1 MKKMY
6 VYWMIM
12 FGVVVSGGNAMAT
25 SILPSW
31 YHGLPVGSAWETD
44 YIPGKGSYFLKV
56 VSESELSVTHD
67 RNSCGFD
74 RLGNVSICTMMAFP
88 SEQGEAFYEN
98 IATDKRTSVLG
109 IQGTKYNVV
118 VKIGSFSPLNKELRL
133 LVLNGQDN
141 VVESLTLSQ
150 RH

>member
-12 FGVVVSGGNAMAT
+12 LGVAVSGGNAMAT
-25 SILPSW
+25 SIIPSW
-31 YHGLPVGSAWETD
+31 YHGLPVGSVWETD
-44 YIPGKGSYFLKV
+44 YIPGQGSYTLRV
-56 VSESELSVTHD
+56 ESESELAVAHD

-74 RLGNVSICTMMAFP
+74 RLGRLDICTMMAFP
-88 SEQGEAFYEN
+88 FEKGEAFYERVPTN
-98 IATDKRTSVLG
+98 KRTSVLG

-118 VKIGSFSPLNKELRL
+118 VTIGSFSPINKDLRL
-133 LVLNGQDN
+133 LVLDAHKN
-141 VVESLTLSQ
+141 VVNSLTLSQ